1 MQPLDREA
9 LEQLDR
15 AALIELVLA
24 QQARIAALAQQVAGL
39 AARVEEL
46 SGEPPAAPPPRPLPP
61 FVTPPRPAKPAKGP
75 RKQRQLNFARR
86 RDTPTRLVEHVVDA
100 CPDCGTALSGG
111 EVVRRRQVLHIPRVP
126 VEVIEHVVR
135 RRVCPCCD
143 RPCTPAV
150 DLGEQVLG
158 HHRVSLET
166 MAYIAS
172 LRTVGRL
179 PLHTIQ
185 WLLATWHGLRLA
197 RGTLVGLLRAVA
209 DRAAPALE
217 QLRAQIR
224 GSPVVHGD
232 ETGWREDG
240 DAGYAWCFG
249 TPTLR
254 YFHYDR
260 SRAGA
265 VVQEVLGEAYAGVLV
280 SDCYAA
286 YNRYHGPHQR
296 CWVHL
301 LRDIHDL
308 RAAHPGDADLAAWA
322 DAVHDLYLAAKQLAG
337 SELAWD
343 DRVAA
348 RAELERR
355 LSALCAPHWGPEA
368 TAPQATLCRRID
380 WFLDELFEF
389 VLDPALPADNNL
401 AERSLRPLVVARK
414 VSGGTRSPEGS
425 RVRMALASLF
435 GTWLAQG
442 RDPFDTCRQLLLAPT
457 L

>member
-1 MQPLDREA
+1 MQLDRSA

-15 AALIELVLA
+15 EALLTLA
-24 QQARIAALAQQVAGL
+24 LTQQARLAALEGQVAAL
-39 AARVEEL
+39 TARVNEL
-46 SGEPPAAPPPRPLPP
+46 SGEPPPPPPPLPP
-61 FVTPPRPAKPAKGP
+61 PFVKPPRPAKPAKGP
-75 RKQRQLNFARR
+75 RKRRAVGFARR
-86 RDTPTRLVEHVVDA
+86 RDTPTRVVEHVVDA
-100 CPDCGTALSGG
+100 CPDCGTPLSGG

-135 RRVCPCCD
+135 RRVCPCCA

-150 DLGEQVLG
+150 DLGDQVLG

-209 DRAAPALE
+209 ARAAPALA
-217 QLRAQIR
+217 QLQERIR
-224 GSPVVHGD
+224 GSPVVCAD

-240 DAGYAWCFG
+240 QAGYIWGFS

-254 YFHYDR
+254 YYHYDR
-260 SRAGA
+260 SRAGR
-265 VVQEVLGEAYAGVLV
+265 VVQQVLGDEYEGTLV
-280 SDCYAA
+280 SDFYGA
-286 YNRYHGPHQR
+286 YNIHAGPHQR

-301 LRDIHDL
+301 LRDLHDL
-308 RAAHPGDADLAAWA
+308 RAAHPGDAELAAWA
-322 DAVHDLYLAAKQLAG
+322 DAVHDLYLAAKQVATG
-337 SELAWD
+337 ALAWD
-343 DRVAA
+343 ERVAA
-348 RAELERR
+348 RVDLERR
-355 LSALCAPHWGPEA
+355 LSAVCAPHWGPAA

-389 VLDPALPADNNL
+389 VLDPAVPADNNL